1 VGVFGTRQ
9 PGAIA
14 VVEAPVSL
22 AYAQKARVTFFAV
35 SISVALAVSTV
46 AVVFARSLPA
56 TVVGV
61 LVAILSGL
69 VCGFV
74 AALVVRVWPVLRV
87 LWWWSLEIT
96 LTGLAVLVP
105 TMLARVTYPWLALL
119 LVAVVAAV
127 LGLVPRVRRFLRTWF
142 WCVADR
148 HRLRLCFAQIIR
160 SGNRS
165 KAGYL
170 PLMLW
175 ARPTPAGERVWLWL
189 RPGLDLVDLDGKT
202 GQLAVACGA
211 KEVRVVNESPRYAAL
226 IRVDVARRDPLVNE
240 VLSPLAG
247 LVPVRDGDEAGVP
260 VSPGMPPVGL
270 DLADIP
276 EPRTEPESRG
286 GRR

>member
-1 VGVFGTRQ
+1 MAGGLFGTRQ

-22 AYAQKARVTFFAV
+22 AYIKTARITFYVV
-35 SISVALAVSTV
+35 SIGTALCT
-46 AVVFARSLPA
+46 A
-56 TVVGV
+56 TVVSVFAHPV
-61 LVAILSGL
+61 LAVLIGILAGL

-74 AALVVRVWPVLRV
+74 AGLVVRIWPVLRV

-96 LTGLAVLVP
+96 IAGLVVLVP
-105 TMLARVTYPWLALL
+105 AVLARLTWPWLALTI
-119 LVAVVAAV
+119 VAIVAAV
-127 LGLVPRVRRFLRTWF
+127 AGLVGPVRRFLVTWSY
-142 WCVADR
+142 CVVDR

-165 KAGYL
+165 RAGSL

-189 RPGLDLVDLDGKT
+189 RPGLDLDDLDGKT
-202 GQLAVACGA
+202 GQLAVACWAG
-211 KEVRVVNESPRYAAL
+211 EVRVVRASARHAAL
-226 IRVDVARRDPLVNE
+226 IRVDVTRRDPLIDTIG
-240 VLSPLAG
+240 SPL
-247 LVPVRDGDEAGVP
+247 VRLIPASDEAGVP

-270 DLADIP
+270 DLADVPNP
-276 EPRTEPESRG
+276 EPEQPRG